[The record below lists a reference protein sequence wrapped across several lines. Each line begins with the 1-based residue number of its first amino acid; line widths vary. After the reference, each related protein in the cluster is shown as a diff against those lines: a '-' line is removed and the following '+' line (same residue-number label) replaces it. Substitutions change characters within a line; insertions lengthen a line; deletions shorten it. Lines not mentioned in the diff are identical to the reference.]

1 MQKHK
6 GDKAKMGSP
15 IDLGLS
21 SQESLDKTAKLRG
34 DTGEG
39 QRPTQPHGSVSSDRG
54 KFPTRG

>member
-6 GDKAKMGSP
+6 GDKMTMGNP

-21 SQESLDKTAKLRG
+21 SRKGLDKTAKLRG

-39 QRPTQPHGSVSSDRG
+39 QRPTENKSSMSSDRG
-54 KFPTRG
+54 SFPTKS

>member
-6 GDKAKMGSP
+6 GDKMKMGSP

-21 SQESLDKTAKLRG
+21 HRESLDKTAKLRG

-39 QRPTQPHGSVSSDRG
+39 QRPTEMKGSMSSDRG
-54 KFPTRG
+54 SFPTKS